1 MRLFNCGCC
10 VNPALAEIFNFGR
23 GPGVTRRQAMVA
35 TAATAAAS
43 ALPNLALAESPDTL
57 FQYQAALVQAG
68 PADTILIGDV
78 VTVADAQPS
87 AQAVAVTSGK
97 IVAVGSLEEVM
108 ARKGPTTEI
117 IDRTGKTI
125 LPGFIDPHVH
135 IVSSS
140 TFNLFLDLSP
150 FANRDAD
157 EVLAKIAAAAAKAK
171 PGEWVVGQL
180 YDTALMPGHRELLRE
195 DLDKV
200 APHNPV
206 FVLSASQHFSYV
218 NSKALELAG
227 IADNAPDPAGGK
239 FGRDAHGRL
248 NGVLSEAATQ
258 LPVAAKIPH
267 PSAKDVIGASAATL
281 KAASAAG
288 CTALHEI
295 ALGALGGGAELE
307 IIRNALLESDGAVR
321 LGGQIFYDKLEE
333 IRALPGMAQ
342 GSGNDYFRVTAVKV
356 VSDGSNQGLTGF
368 QREPYKG
375 TNSRGAANYTQD
387 ELDAI
392 AIKLNA
398 EGWRL
403 SIHANGDAA
412 IDMVITAIEKA
423 MAHTPRIDA
432 RPRIEHCSIVHP
444 EQLERIAKAGIT
456 PSFLMNHV
464 YYFGRYF
471 RDEIL
476 GPQRAALLD
485 PCASAIKQGVRFS
498 FHSDYSVT
506 NILPLLS
513 MQTAVTRKM
522 RDGGEV
528 LNPAE
533 RITAAQALRAVTIDA
548 AWQCGF
554 DKEIGSLEVGKRA
567 DLVVLE
573 QNPLKVDPD
582 AIAAIKVLETYVGGA
597 RKYAA

>member
-1 MRLFNCGCC
+1 MTRFNCGCC
-10 VNPALAEIFNFGR
+10 GNAAFAEIFNFGR
-23 GPGVTRRQAMVA
+23 GVGVTRRQALIA
-35 TAATAAAS
+35 TTVTAASTALPSWSFAATA
-43 ALPNLALAESPDTL
+43 DTL
-57 FQYQAALVQAG
+57 FQSQAAFVQAG
-68 PADTILIGDV
+68 PADMILIGDV

-87 AQAVAVTSGK
+87 AEAVAVLGGK
-97 IVAVGSLEEVM
+97 IVAVGDLKTVM
-108 ARKGPTTEI
+108 ARKGPSTEVV
-117 IDRTGKTI
+117 DRTGKTI

-150 FANRDAD
+150 FANKDTE
-157 EVLAKIAAAAAKAK
+157 EVLAKIGAAAAKAQ
-171 PGEWVVGQL
+171 PGEWVIGQL
-180 YDTALMPGHRELLRE
+180 YDTALMPGHRPIVRD
-195 DLDKV
+195 DLDRV
-200 APHNPV
+200 APQNPV

-227 IADNAPDPAGGK
+227 IAENVPDPAGGK
-239 FGRDAHGRL
+239 FYRDNNGRL
-248 NGVLSEAATQ
+248 NGVLSEASAQ

-267 PSAKDVIGASAATL
+267 PSAKAVIGATAATL

-295 ALGALGGGAELE
+295 ALGALGGAAELE
-307 IIRNALLESDGAVR
+307 IIRNAFLESDGAVR
-321 LGGQIFYDKLEE
+321 LGGQIFYEKLEE

-342 GSGNDYFRVTAVKV
+342 GSGTDFFRVTGVKL

-368 QREPYKG
+368 MRENYNG
-375 TNSRGAANYTQD
+375 TEGRGAANYSQD
-387 ELDAI
+387 ELDAL

-423 MAHTPRIDA
+423 LAHTPRIDA
-432 RPRIEHCSIVHP
+432 RPRIEHCSITHP
-444 EQLERIAKAGIT
+444 EQMERIAKAGIT

-485 PCASAIKQGVRFS
+485 PCATAVKHGVRFS

-522 RDGGEV
+522 RDGGDV
-528 LNPAE
+528 LNPDE
-533 RITAAQALRAVTIDA
+533 RITAEQALRAVTIDA

-554 DKEIGSLEVGKRA
+554 EKEIGSLEVGKRA
-567 DLVVLE
+567 DFVVLE
-573 QNPLKVDPD
+573 KNPLKIDPGS
-582 AIAAIKVLETYVGGA
+582 IASIKVLETYVGAA
-597 RKYAA
+597 RKYTA

>member
-23 GPGVTRRQAMVA
+23 GTGVTRRQAMVA
-35 TAATAAAS
+35 TAVTAASS
-43 ALPNLALAESPDTL
+43 ALPTLALAGSPDTL

-68 PADTILIGDV
+68 PADAILIGDV
-78 VTVADAQPS
+78 VTVAGAQPS
-87 AQAVAVTSGK
+87 AEAVAVSNGK
-97 IVAVGSLEEVM
+97 IVAVGRLEEVM
-108 ARKGPTTEI
+108 ARKAPNTEI
-117 IDRTGKTI
+117 IDRTGKAI

-150 FANRDAD
+150 FANKDAD

-171 PGEWVVGQL
+171 PGDWVIGQL
-180 YDTALMPGHRELLRE
+180 YDTALMPGHRPLLRE

-200 APHNPV
+200 APQNPV
-206 FVLSASQHFSYV
+206 FVLSASMHFSYV
-218 NSKALELAG
+218 NSKALEIAG
-227 IADNAPDPAGGK
+227 IAENVADPAGGR
-239 FGRDAHGRL
+239 FGRDSNGRL

-258 LPVAAKIPH
+258 LQVAAKIPH
-267 PSAKDVIGASAATL
+267 PSAKDVIGASAATF

-295 ALGALGGGAELE
+295 ALGSLAGAAELE
-307 IIRNALLESDGAVR
+307 IIRKALLESDGAVR
-321 LGGQIFYDKLEE
+321 LGGQIFVDKLEE

-342 GSGNDYFRVTAVKV
+342 GSGTDYFRVTGVKV
-356 VSDGSNQGLTGF
+356 VGDGSNQGLTGF
-368 QREPYKG
+368 QREPYNG
-375 TNSRGAANYTQD
+375 TQSRGAANYTQD
-387 ELDAI
+387 ELNAL

-412 IDMVITAIEKA
+412 IDMVLTAIEA
-423 MAHTPRIDA
+423 ALAHTPRIDA
-432 RPRIEHCSIVHP
+432 RPRIEHCSLVHP
-444 EQLERIAKAGIT
+444 EQMERIAKAGIS

-476 GPQRAALLD
+476 GPQRADLLD
-485 PCASAIKQGVRFS
+485 PCASAIKHGVRFA

-506 NILPLLS
+506 NIMPLLS

-522 RDGGEV
+522 RDSGEV
-528 LNPAE
+528 LNPDE
-533 RITAAQALRAVTIDA
+533 RITAAQALRAITIDA

-554 DKEIGSLEVGKRA
+554 EKEIGSLEVGKRA
-567 DLVVLE
+567 DFVVLE
-573 QNPLKVDPD
+573 QNPLKVAPD
-582 AIAAIKVLETYVGGA
+582 TIATIKVLETYVGGV